1 MKSLIKKGIIYL
13 LCCLTTGLFIEAK
26 AQLGFD
32 KAAFYKVMEKGKID
46 AVEAQMK
53 IILSVPGINKDAF
66 SGALLMKKAGLIS
79 GPSKKLRVFKDG
91 HKKLEAAIKADVANI
106 EWHFL
111 RLIIQEHAPGILGY
125 HSDIKND
132 AELVHTNFKKLSPE
146 LQAAVLD
153 YRKQSDTLQPLNF

>member
-1 MKSLIKKGIIYL
+1 MKSIIKINIICL

-26 AQLGFD
+26 AQQGFD
-32 KAAFYKVMEKGKID
+32 KAVFYKVIENGKLD
-46 AVEAQMK
+46 AVEEQMK
-53 IILSVPGINKDAF
+53 IILSAGGINKDAY
-66 SGALLMKKAGLIS
+66 SGALIMKKAGLVK
-79 GPSKKLRVFKDG
+79 GPSKKLSVFKEG
-91 HKKLEAAIKADVANI
+91 HKKLEAAIKADAANI

-111 RLIIQEHAPGILGY
+111 RLIIQEHAPKILGY
-125 HSDIKND
+125 RDDIKKD